1 MELPGQLRSVLR
13 RARTA
18 RILIVFFATV
28 VGPSLMAI
36 SRLFSEDAELWRWGL
51 AASGFSLS
59 IIGGFIT
66 LFTSTDGA
74 DLLDDWASAQ
84 ERARS
89 ERDKRLAA
97 EKSMKRSDAR
107 HVLLKQLGDIAV
119 LAPPTDEGRRIS
131 IDAHLDSLV
140 DLRSRLFEMTP
151 KEQYNFCVYEYDV
164 AKNKLECVSVRRAWG
179 RADHSPRSWE
189 PGRGHV
195 GAAFQ
200 RQARIV
206 YPDCNLPDIARQ
218 LAEAGDMSE
227 ADRKRYVSVA
237 AAPCFGATGDIVG
250 VVVATSNKVGRF
262 SYDNGD
268 MLDALEDWARWTGF
282 ILS

>member
-1 MELPGQLRSVLR
+1 MELPSQLRSVLR
-13 RARTA
+13 RARWLRLA
-18 RILIVFFATV
+18 LLFAATIM
-28 VGPSLMAI
+28 GPSLMAF
-36 SRLFSEDAELWRWGL
+36 SRMFSEDQNGWRWGL
-51 AASGFSLS
+51 AAAGFTIS
-59 IIGGFIT
+59 IVGGLIT
-66 LFTSTDGA
+66 LLTATDGA

-84 ERARS
+84 ERTKA
-89 ERDKRLAA
+89 ERERRIAA

-119 LAPPTDEGRRIS
+119 LVPATNEGRKIS

-140 DLRSRLFEMTP
+140 DLRQRLFEFTP
-151 KEQYNFCVYEYDV
+151 KEQYNFCVYRYD
-164 AKNKLECVSVRRAWG
+164 AAADRLECMSFRRAWR

-200 RQARIV
+200 RRARVV
-206 YPDCNLPDIARQ
+206 YPDCNLPEIARQ

-227 ADRKRYVSVA
+227 ADRRRYVSVA
-237 AAPCFGATGDIVG
+237 AAPCWGRSGDVVG

-262 SYDNGD
+262 SYDNRD
-268 MLDALEDWARWTGF
+268 VLDALEDWARWTGF